1 MKILHVDMDAFFTSV
16 EQHDR
21 PELRGKPV
29 VVGGDPRG
37 RGVVAA
43 ASYEARR
50 FGIRSAMPC
59 AEAWRRCPSVIFVEP
74 RRRRYVEVSRAVL
87 AIFHEVTELVEPL
100 SIDEAY
106 LDVTENL
113 VGLAWASEVARYV
126 KARIREVTG
135 LTASAG
141 AGPNKL
147 VAKIASD
154 WRKPD
159 GLFVVPPER
168 VFDFVGA
175 LPVEKLWGVG
185 PATAARLHALGIKT
199 ARDLRERPL
208 ASLRELL
215 GRQADSLHLLAH
227 GVDERKV
234 TPTREPKS
242 QGSEWTFDADVS
254 DLGRLRESLEDQV
267 ASVVAELP
275 RIRRRA
281 RTVTLKL
288 RYGDFTTITRS
299 RTLPAPT
306 DEERP
311 LRAVALEL
319 LLTQTEAGERPV
331 RLIGVTLSGFEHE
344 DAPIQ
349 LELPWEGA
357 DEGAREG
364 VARGH
369 GGGG

>member
-1 MKILHVDMDAFFTSV
+1 MDAFFTSV
-16 EQHDR
+16 EQRDR

-50 FGIRSAMPC
+50 YGIHSAMSC
-59 AEAWRRCPSVIFVEP
+59 AEAWRRCPAVVFVEP
-74 RRRRYVEVSRAVL
+74 RRRRYVEVSRVVR
-87 AIFHEVTELVEPL
+87 AIFHEVTDLVEPL

-113 VGLAWASEVARYV
+113 VGLTWASDVARHV
-126 KARIREVTG
+126 KARIKEETG

-141 AGPNKL
+141 VGPNKL

-168 VFDFVGA
+168 VFDFIGA

-185 PATAARLHALGIKT
+185 PATARRLHGLGLKT
-199 ARDLRERPL
+199 AKDLRERPL
-208 ASLRELL
+208 PALRDVL
-215 GRQADSLHLLAH
+215 GRQADALHLLAS
-227 GVDERKV
+227 GIDERKV

-242 QGSEWTFDADVS
+242 QGSEWTFDHDVR
-254 DLGRLRESLEDQV
+254 DLGKLRESLEDQV
-267 ASVVAELP
+267 ASVVAALS

-281 RTVTLKL
+281 RTVTVKV
-288 RYGDFTTITRS
+288 RYDDFTTITRS
-299 RTLPAPT
+299 RTLATPT
-306 DEERP
+306 DEERVV
-311 LRAVALEL
+311 REVALD
-319 LLTQTEAGERPV
+319 LLTGQTEAGERPV

-344 DAPIQ
+344 DAPMQ

-357 DEGAREG
+357 DRAARDG
-364 VARGH
+364 VAAAGRGPDDPEAA
-369 GGGG
+369 